1 MDDKQT
7 KFCVS
12 CLFHVD
18 FFMSYNVHYI
28 EMFELNTCGKSGE
41 DEQ

>member
-1 MDDKQT
+1 MDEKQT

-18 FFMSYNVHYI
+18 FLCRIMSHYI